1 MNASN
6 TDPQKRILVVD
17 DEQSILELL
26 VMVLQDAGYA
36 VSAASD
42 GREAIVRALQERP
55 DVIILDILMPGLDG
69 WQTCEHLLSHDQT
82 ASIPIIFLTAR
93 ARSEDQ
99 LRGWHA
105 GCFDYIT
112 KPFEVDELLRRVAAA
127 TASAAETELARAELR
142 QERIVALEADVA
154 DQQPDGPADR
164 QKLGLSPAQ

>member
-1 MNASN
+1 VNASK
-6 TDPQKRILVVD
+6 TDPRKKVLVVD
-17 DEQSILELL
+17 DEQGILELL
-26 VMVLQDAGYA
+26 VMVLQDAGYD

-55 DVIILDILMPGLDG
+55 DVIVLDILMPGLDG

-93 ARSEDQ
+93 ARPEDE

-112 KPFEVDELLRRVAAA
+112 KPFEVDELLARVTAA
-127 TASAAETELARAELR
+127 TSATRDEIERTRAELR
-142 QERIVALEADVA
+142 QQRVAVLENEEGEERSES
-154 DQQPDGPADR
+154 R
-164 QKLGLSPAQ
+164 QLGWSSAQ

>member
-1 MNASN
+1 VNASK
-6 TDPQKRILVVD
+6 TDPRKRVLVVD
-17 DEQSILELL
+17 DEQGILELL
-26 VMVLQDAGYA
+26 VMVLQDAGYE

-55 DVIILDILMPGLDG
+55 DVIVLDILMPGLDG

-93 ARSEDQ
+93 ARTEDQ

-112 KPFEVDELLRRVAAA
+112 KPFEVDELLARI
-127 TASAAETELARAELR
+127 ASATSATRDEITRTRTELR
-142 QERIVALEADVA
+142 QQRVAVLEAEDL
-154 DQQPDGPADR
+154 DEKSEPR
-164 QKLGLSPAQ
+164 QLGWSSAQ